1 MDEEEGVAR
10 MEVPVEPSP
19 PPMPNVGDGE
29 DESESESDDVEEAP
43 DDEVVALLEPE
54 VVELESEPEAV
65 PLIDSAKNE
74 DERDVTSDESD

>member
-1 MDEEEGVAR
+1 
-10 MEVPVEPSP
+10 
-19 PPMPNVGDGE
+19 MPNVGDGE
-29 DESESESDDVEEAP
+29 DESESESDDVEDAP
-43 DDEVVALLEPE
+43 DEEVVALLEPE